1 MTHSRIRNVAAQ
13 IVAVLIAALLIP
25 LSIPLSSSA
34 TTLASISPSTG
45 FNGGGFDANLTGT
58 GFGSSG
64 TPLVVGVSVLGNSG
78 AYADSASFTVTDDS
92 NMTVAIPVIP
102 GEDRFA
108 GALTVR
114 VHFSGSDA
122 DETITLEAPAAQ
134 SLSVNSGTAAG
145 GNTLEIYGIHFEDPS
160 GASTVVG
167 VSMISSTQSYAA
179 SASAVSV
186 TGATSLSATLPTI
199 ADGSRFSGPVDLVV
213 HFSDSTSSSVSY
225 ELIRPTLVSA
235 TPDVGAAAGGTQV
248 TLTGTGFFD
257 GTGAA
262 AVTEL
267 RIGSEAI
274 TDFTVVSD
282 TSIIAT
288 LSARVGINRTI
299 GSKKFFLETAISA
312 SGDVFFDFSPVRD
325 AANDN
330 ATDVNGRGNVVLGD
344 LASRTQGKPIVRS
357 GSNPYFV
364 DGTDSLTGLPYRYRT
379 NAPYTH
385 GDTTDKKAYTRE
397 GTERQATSWA
407 RGDVTEVTESVG
419 GRTINAIKL
428 VQDSNCTANNGT
440 GDNISYCSVFGPE
453 FYSEAFYATDAQALS
468 FDWYALGNDDDYEIY
483 AYLVSVPDTTT
494 IPTPSAGNH
503 TLVAHGVGYR
513 GVTNFW
519 QTSTANIPA
528 DGLYRFR
535 FVNGSYDGTG
545 GYALGSTF
553 YVGSVFTAGARNAIE
568 FGPIS
573 DQIGASNATFS
584 VTATSDSGA
593 EVEVTVPSS
602 STNFCSVTTSYT
614 APTTTVTI
622 TKKNLTTGSNNCTLI
637 ASQGESDGFATP
649 ASEVVSF
656 RILDTAQPA
665 TAPSILTVTP
675 DNAKLTFTFTRPA
688 FDGGSAITNYQY
700 SVVTAG
706 SASAW
711 ISLSPAVT
719 TSLRIEVAQ
728 LTNGVD
734 YDINVRAF
742 TDRAGV
748 SSATASG
755 TPAAIAAPSIA
766 YSEPTQS
773 MTVNA
778 YGSIVNPTNTGGRV
792 AGYTISSGV
801 LPTGLALNT
810 TTGFIVGTPTVTG
823 STTVFVEA
831 FNSGGTSSPT
841 ALTIEVINVPP
852 IITYPSATLTLTK
865 GTAGTSTPALTGG
878 PVTTSGN
885 VVFTSSG
892 TLPAGLALDPA
903 TGEISGTP
911 TVVNAS
917 GTTVK
922 LRARGA
928 ENQLS
933 GEATL
938 LIQVLDIPPA
948 IDYASNEVVVVG
960 TSTTINTP
968 ISTGGAPVTFTR
980 TPTNTGLTI
989 NSSGVITGTPNNT
1002 NVNQTVSF
1010 TITATNSGGSDTAT
1024 LLVFFAP
1031 ATPAFTY
1038 TQTTSGQAGV
1048 AITLNPTGVTATSIA
1063 NAGVVTYAISPAL
1076 PSGLQID
1083 PTTGVIS
1090 GVPLGGIPTT
1100 SFTVTAT
1107 NSIGGTGSFTL
1118 ALYVGEY
1125 APSLAAYAQATYSF
1139 RVGESINVSAPVN
1152 TGGPANW
1159 TTSPELP
1166 AGLVLNTASGVIT
1179 GAATQTSTMTQYT
1192 MIAENLTGSSSAL
1205 ISIEILPSLEN
1216 EPTPTY
1222 NGPVIQSVEPNVVT
1236 VDGGETVVV
1245 TGQRLGTAE
1254 QLRVGTE
1261 PVRILS
1267 ATNTEIRF
1275 VMPTML
1281 SGVYD
1286 LLYVYSGGARLTY
1299 MDAMTVIPK
1308 KVTTADAADATN
1320 RPGAVVPNFGTVEQW
1335 AQPWRAVAVVN
1346 PFAPGKSD
1354 LLPHLR
1360 AQVRKHVRTYA
1371 QFASHIDCVGY
1382 TMGPTVLKVDAALSV
1397 ARAKAVCDYLEELR
1411 PRLIVE
1417 VVAGKQDLVV
1427 ADRIRRSEVTFY
1439 RPAINLD

>member
-1 MTHSRIRNVAAQ
+1 MTHPRIRNVAAQ

-25 LSIPLSSSA
+25 LSIPMSSSA
-34 TTLASISPSTG
+34 TTLASISPATG

-58 GFGSSG
+58 GFGTTG

-78 AYADSASFTVTDDS
+78 AFADSASFTVTDDS
-92 NMTVAIPVIP
+92 NMTVSIPVIP

-114 VHFSGSDA
+114 VHFSGSYA

-160 GASTVVG
+160 GASNVVG

-186 TGATSLSATLPTI
+186 TGPTSLSATLPTI

-312 SGDVFFDFSPVRD
+312 SGDVFFDFSPIRD

-330 ATDVNGRGNVVLGD
+330 ATDVNGEGNVVLGD

-385 GDTTDKKAYTRE
+385 GDPTDEKAYTRE
-397 GTERQATSWA
+397 GTEREATFWS

-428 VQDSNCTANNGT
+428 VQDSNCRANNGS
-440 GDNISYCSVFGPE
+440 GNNISYCSVFGPE

-513 GVTNFW
+513 SGVNFW

-573 DQIGASNATFS
+573 DQIGASNATF
-584 VTATSDSGA
+584 TTNATSDSGA
-593 EVEVTVPSS
+593 EVTIQSNTTGICTVA
-602 STNFCSVTTSYT
+602 TSYS
-614 APTTTVTI
+614 APNTTVTV
-622 TKKNLTTGSNNCTLI
+622 TKVNEGTCTLI

-688 FDGGSAITNYQY
+688 FDGGSPIVAYEY
-700 SVVTAG
+700 SVVIEGNAPT
-706 SASAW
+706 W
-711 ISLSPAVT
+711 VSLSDTV
-719 TSLRIEVAQ
+719 SLRVEVSG
-728 LTNGVD
+728 LTNGTD
-734 YDINVRAF
+734 YDINVRAI
-742 TDRAGV
+742 TDRSGL

-755 TPAAIAAPSIA
+755 TPVAIAAPSIA

-810 TTGFIVGTPTVTG
+810 NTGFIVGTPTATG

-841 ALTIEVINVPP
+841 ALTIQVINVPP

-865 GTAGTSTPALTGG
+865 GTSGTSTPALTGG

-885 VVFTSSG
+885 VVFISSG
-892 TLPAGLALDPA
+892 TLPAGLSLDPA

-933 GEATL
+933 GETTL
-938 LIQVLDIPPA
+938 LIRVLDIPPV
-948 IDYASNEVVVVG
+948 IDYASDKVVVVG
-960 TSTTINTP
+960 VSTTINTP
-968 ISTGGAPVTFTR
+968 ISTGGTPVSFTR
-980 TPTNTGLTI
+980 TPTNTGLNIDFVT
-989 NSSGVITGTPNNT
+989 GVITGTPNNT

-1076 PSGLQID
+1076 PSGMQID

-1118 ALYVGEY
+1118 ALFVGEY

-1139 RVGESINVSAPVN
+1139 RVGQSINVSAPLN

-1179 GAATQTSTMTQYT
+1179 GSGTETSAMTQYT

-1236 VDGGETVVV
+1236 VEGGETVVV
-1245 TGQRLGTAE
+1245 IGQRLGTAE
-1254 QLRVGTE
+1254 QLRVGSE

-1335 AQPWRAVAVVN
+1335 AKPWKAVAVVN

-1371 QFASHIDCVGY
+1371 QFASHIDCIGY